1 MPYVSQLPTYP
12 EHGGRKT
19 QGFLSP
25 TEDQSIQRASILP
38 RRVLPI
44 IFLPGI
50 MGTHLRLQPERQRQ
64 RKLKKDNNIAW
75 RPDNKMFAVG
85 MANADALTRQQQL
98 DPDETEVDTYDP
110 TNNPTGNKKETADM
124 RHDNVSLPKFKL
136 DVGINT
142 PLICDDPPTAKPRK
156 TKEQKARAR
165 GWGEVYFDSYRFL
178 LERCEQRLNSAFW
191 GGKLDPWWKCVVG
204 VAPATWQATE
214 KPALAP
220 LSEDELKQAVKGCW
234 FPAHAVGYNW
244 LESNWKAAESVAQRI
259 EKIMADYRQWGFQCE
274 KVIVVTHSM
283 GGLVGRALVHPKIGK
298 MQDKVLGVVHGVQPS
313 IGAATGY
320 KRMRCGFEDPG
331 LGISTYK
338 ASVGAKVC
346 GNMGA
351 EVTAVLANSPGGLQ
365 LLPSE
370 AYGNGWLRVMHKGRT
385 LKSLPITGDPYE
397 EIYKLQDRWY
407 SLIRP
412 EWINPARQQ
421 KVQLTRTHEFLDH
434 AREFHRAIEQ
444 TYHDQSYAHYGA
456 DNGRPAW
463 RNVTWEINERATVG
477 NVDALR
483 IVTDTQQ
490 GALEV
495 ADATASRIPVR
506 LLPAD
511 GPGDQTVP
519 LFSADH
525 QLRSGKFKGLFRQ
538 TGYEHQASYQDE
550 RALCSTLY
558 SLVRIAQTM
567 QWSTQ

>member
-50 MGTHLRLQPERQRQ
+50 MGTHLRLQPERQR
-64 RKLKKDNNIAW
+64 KLKKDNNIAW

-85 MANADALTRQQQL
+85 MANSDAPTRQQQL
-98 DPDETEVDTYDP
+98 DPDATEVDTYDP

-214 KPALAP
+214 KPALTP
-220 LSEDELKQAVKGCW
+220 VTEDDLKQTVKGCW
-234 FPAHAVGYNW
+234 FPVHAVGYNW
-244 LESNWKAAESVAQRI
+244 LRSNKEAGTYVAERI
-259 EKIMADYRQWGFQCE
+259 EKIMSDYRQWGFQCE

-283 GGLVGRALVHPKIGK
+283 GGLVGRALVHPDIGG
-298 MQDKVLGVVHGVQPS
+298 MHDKVLGVVHGVQPS

-385 LKSLPITGDPYE
+385 LRSLPQTGDPYE

-407 SLIRP
+407 GLIRP
-412 EWINPARQQ
+412 EWINPAGQ
-421 KVQLTRTHEFLDH
+421 KEATLTRVHQYLND
-434 AREFHRAIEQ
+434 AKAFHRDIEQ

-495 ADATASRIPVR
+495 ADATAPRIRVR

-550 RALCSTLY
+550 RALSSTLY

-567 QWSTQ
+567 QWSSQ

>member
-50 MGTHLRLQPERQRQ
+50 MGTNLRLKPERQREL
-64 RKLKKDNNIAW
+64 RRDNNIAW
-75 RPDNKMFAVG
+75 RPERYGTAYDS
-85 MANADALTRQQQL
+85 ANATAPERQQLL
-98 DPDETEVDTYDP
+98 DPEMTQVDTYDP
-110 TNNPTGNKKETADM
+110 ATNPTGDSKETADM

-191 GGKLDPWWKCVVG
+191 GGKLDPWWKSVVG
-204 VAPATWQATE
+204 VSPTAWQATE

-220 LSEDELKQAVKGCW
+220 LTEDDLKQAVKGCW
-234 FPAHAVGYNW
+234 FPVHAVGYNW
-244 LESNWKAAESVAQRI
+244 LKSNKEAGTYAAERI

-283 GGLVGRALVHPKIGK
+283 GGLVGRALIHPDIGG
-298 MQDKVLGVVHGVQPS
+298 MHDKVLGVVHGVQPA

-331 LGISTYK
+331 LGITTLTSSI
-338 ASVGAKVC
+338 AAKIC

-385 LKSLPITGDPYE
+385 IKSLPQTGDPYE

-407 SLIRP
+407 GLLRP
-412 EWINPARQQ
+412 EWINPGRDR
-421 KVQLTRTHEFLDH
+421 KGGIERTHGYLND
-434 AREFHRAIEQ
+434 AKAFHRDIEQ

-463 RNVTWEINERATVG
+463 RNVTWEINERAAVG

-495 ADATASRIPVR
+495 ADATAQRIRVR

-525 QLRSGKFKGLFRQ
+525 QLRSGRFKGLFRQ
-538 TGYEHQASYQDE
+538 TGYEHQASYKDE

>member
-1 MPYVSQLPTYP
+1 
-12 EHGGRKT
+12 
-19 QGFLSP
+19 
-25 TEDQSIQRASILP
+25 
-38 RRVLPI
+38 
-44 IFLPGI
+44 
-50 MGTHLRLQPERQRQ
+50 MGTHLRLKPERQRAMG
-64 RKLKKDNNIAW
+64 KDNNIAW

-85 MANADALTRQQQL
+85 FANADSPTRQLQL
-98 DPDETEVDTYDP
+98 DPDMTEVDTYDP
-110 TNNPTGNKKETADM
+110 VHNPTGDPKETADM

-136 DVGINT
+136 NVGIET
-142 PLICDDPPTAKPRK
+142 PLICDDPPTAKPRQ
-156 TKEQKARAR
+156 TKEHKARKR
-165 GWGEVYFDSYRFL
+165 GWGEVYFDSYRHL

-191 GGKLDPWWKCVVG
+191 GGQLDKWWKCVVG
-204 VAPATWQATE
+204 VAPTAWQATE

-220 LSEDELKQAVKGCW
+220 LTEEELKQAVKGCW
-234 FPAHAVGYNW
+234 FPVHAVGYNW
-244 LESNWKAAESVAQRI
+244 LRSNQEAGTYVAERI
-259 EKIMADYRQWGFQCE
+259 EKIMSDYRQWGFQCE

-283 GGLVGRALVHPKIGK
+283 GGLVGRALVHPDIGG
-298 MQDKVLGVVHGVQPS
+298 MHDKVLGVVHGVQPS
-313 IGAATGY
+313 IGAATAY
-320 KRMRCGFEDPG
+320 KRMRCGFEDVG
-331 LGISTYK
+331 MMHDYE
-338 ASVGAKVC
+338 ASIGAKVC

-351 EVTAVLANSPGGLQ
+351 EVTAVLANAPGGLQ

-385 LKSLPITGDPYE
+385 LRSLPQTGDPYE
-397 EIYKLQDRWY
+397 EIYKLRDRWY
-407 SLIRP
+407 GLIRP
-412 EWINPARQQ
+412 EWINPAGQ
-421 KVQLTRTHEFLDH
+421 KEATLTRVHRYLND
-434 AREFHRAIEQ
+434 AKAFHRAIER

-463 RNVTWEINERATVG
+463 RNVTWEINERATGG

-495 ADATASRIPVR
+495 ADATAQRIRVR

-519 LFSADH
+519 LYSADH

-538 TGYEHQASYQDE
+538 TGYEHQASYKDE
-550 RALCSTLY
+550 HALCSTLY

>member
-1 MPYVSQLPTYP
+1 M
-12 EHGGRKT
+12 
-19 QGFLSP
+19 
-25 TEDQSIQRASILP
+25 P

-50 MGTHLRLQPERQRQ
+50 MGTHLRLKPERQRAMG
-64 RKLKKDNNIAW
+64 KDNNIAW

-85 MANADALTRQQQL
+85 FANADSPTRQLQL
-98 DPDETEVDTYDP
+98 DPDMTEVDTYDP
-110 TNNPTGNKKETADM
+110 VHNPTGDPKETADM

-136 DVGINT
+136 NVGIET
-142 PLICDDPPTAKPRK
+142 PLICDDPPTAKPRQ
-156 TKEQKARAR
+156 TKEHKARKR
-165 GWGEVYFDSYRFL
+165 GWGEVYFDSYRHL

-191 GGKLDPWWKCVVG
+191 GGQLDKWWKCVVG
-204 VAPATWQATE
+204 VAPTAWQATE

-220 LSEDELKQAVKGCW
+220 LTEEELKQAVKGCW
-234 FPAHAVGYNW
+234 FPVHAVGYNW
-244 LESNWKAAESVAQRI
+244 LRSNQEAGTYVAERI
-259 EKIMADYRQWGFQCE
+259 EKIMSDYRQWGFQCE

-283 GGLVGRALVHPKIGK
+283 GGLVGRALVHPRIGK

-320 KRMRCGFEDPG
+320 KRMRCGFEDVG
-331 LGISTYK
+331 MMHDYE
-338 ASVGAKVC
+338 ASIGAKVC

-351 EVTAVLANSPGGLQ
+351 EVTAVLANAPGGLQ

-385 LKSLPITGDPYE
+385 LRSLPQTGDPYE

-407 SLIRP
+407 GLIRP
-412 EWINPARQQ
+412 EWINPAGQ
-421 KVQLTRTHEFLDH
+421 KDATLTRVHRYLND
-434 AREFHRAIEQ
+434 AKAFHRAIER

-495 ADATASRIPVR
+495 ADATAQRIRVR

-519 LFSADH
+519 LYSADH

-538 TGYEHQASYQDE
+538 TGYEHQASYKDE
-550 RALCSTLY
+550 HALCSTLY

>member
-1 MPYVSQLPTYP
+1 MPYVYQLPTYP

-25 TEDQSIQRASILP
+25 VEDKSIQHASILP

-50 MGTHLRLQPERQRQ
+50 MGTHLRLKPERQRAMG
-64 RKLKKDNNIAW
+64 KDNNIAW

-85 MANADALTRQQQL
+85 FANADSPTRQLQL
-98 DPDETEVDTYDP
+98 DPDMTEVDTYDP
-110 TNNPTGNKKETADM
+110 VHNPTGDPKETADM

-136 DVGINT
+136 NVGIET
-142 PLICDDPPTAKPRK
+142 PLICDDPPTAKPRQ
-156 TKEQKARAR
+156 TKEHKARKR
-165 GWGEVYFDSYRFL
+165 GWGEVYFDSYRHL

-191 GGKLDPWWKCVVG
+191 GGQLDKWWKCVVG
-204 VAPATWQATE
+204 VAPTAWQATE

-220 LSEDELKQAVKGCW
+220 LTEEELKQAVKGCW
-234 FPAHAVGYNW
+234 FPVHAVGYNW
-244 LESNWKAAESVAQRI
+244 LQSNWKAGEYVAQRI

-298 MQDKVLGVVHGVQPS
+298 MQDKVLGIVHGVQPA

-331 LGISTYK
+331 LGVTTFETSM
-338 ASVGAKVC
+338 SAKVC

-385 LKSLPITGDPYE
+385 LRSLPQTGDPYE

-407 SLIRP
+407 GLIRP
-412 EWINPARQQ
+412 EWINPA
-421 KVQLTRTHEFLDH
+421 KLPKAGLTRTHEFLDQ
-434 AREFHRAIEQ
+434 AKAFHRTIEQ

-456 DNGRPAW
+456 DNGRPTW

-495 ADATASRIPVR
+495 ADATAQRIRVR

-519 LFSADH
+519 LYSADH

-538 TGYEHQASYQDE
+538 TGYEHQASYKDE
-550 RALCSTLY
+550 HALCSTLY

>member
-1 MPYVSQLPTYP
+1 MPYVYQLPTYP

-25 TEDQSIQRASILP
+25 VEDKSIQHASILP

-50 MGTHLRLQPERQRQ
+50 MGTNLRLKPERQREL
-64 RKLKKDNNIAW
+64 RRDNNIAW
-75 RPDNKMFAVG
+75 RPERYGFAYD
-85 MANADALTRQQQL
+85 MTDADTRTRQLLL
-98 DPDETEVDTYDP
+98 DPEMTEVDTYDP
-110 TNNPTGNKKETADM
+110 DHNPTGDPKETANM

-136 DVGINT
+136 DVGIET
-142 PLICDDPPTAKPRK
+142 PLICDDPPTAKPRQ
-156 TKEQKARAR
+156 TKEHKARKR
-165 GWGEVYFDSYRFL
+165 GWGEVYFDSYRLL

-191 GGKLDPWWKCVVG
+191 GGQLDKWWKCVVG
-204 VAPATWQATE
+204 VAPTTWQANQQ
-214 KPALAP
+214 PALAP
-220 LSEDELKQAVKGCW
+220 LTEDDLKQAVKGCW
-234 FPAHAVGYNW
+234 FPVHAVGYNW
-244 LESNWKAAESVAQRI
+244 LKSNWESAEYVAQRI

-283 GGLVGRALVHPKIGK
+283 GGLVGRALVHPRIGK

-313 IGAATGY
+313 IGAATAY
-320 KRMRCGFEDPG
+320 KRMRCGFEDAGMLHGP
-331 LGISTYK
+331 I
-338 ASVGAKVC
+338 ASVTAKIC

-370 AYGNGWLRVMHKGRT
+370 AYGNGWLRVTHKGRT
-385 LKSLPITGDPYE
+385 LRSLPQTGDPYE

-407 SLIRP
+407 GLLRP
-412 EWINPARQQ
+412 EWINPGGD
-421 KVQLTRTHEFLDH
+421 KEGGIERTHGYLNE
-434 AREFHRAIEQ
+434 ARAFHRAIEQ

-456 DNGRPAW
+456 DSGRPTW
-463 RNVTWEINERATVG
+463 RNVTWEINERSMVG

-490 GALEV
+490 GALELTGT
-495 ADATASRIPVR
+495 TAQRIRVH

-511 GPGDQTVP
+511 GAGDQTVP
-519 LFSADH
+519 LYSADH

-538 TGYEHQASYQDE
+538 TGYEHQSSYKDE
-550 RALCSTLY
+550 HALCSTLY

>member
-25 TEDQSIQRASILP
+25 TEDKSIQRASILP

-50 MGTHLRLQPERQRQ
+50 MGTHLRLQPERQR
-64 RKLKKDNNIAW
+64 KLKKDNNIAW

-85 MANADALTRQQQL
+85 MANSDVPTRQQQL
-98 DPDETEVDTYDP
+98 DPDATEVDTYDP
-110 TNNPTGNKKETADM
+110 ANNPTGNKKETADM

-220 LSEDELKQAVKGCW
+220 VTEDDLKQTVKGCW
-234 FPAHAVGYNW
+234 FPVHAVGYNW
-244 LESNWKAAESVAQRI
+244 LRSNKEAGTYVAERI
-259 EKIMADYRQWGFQCE
+259 EKIMSDYRQWGFQCE

-283 GGLVGRALVHPKIGK
+283 GGLVGRALVHPDIGG
-298 MQDKVLGVVHGVQPS
+298 MHDKVLGVVHGVQPS

-385 LKSLPITGDPYE
+385 LRSLPQTGDPYE

-407 SLIRP
+407 GLLRP
-412 EWINPARQQ
+412 EWINPAKQEGADLARVH
-421 KVQLTRTHEFLDH
+421 KYLDR
-434 AREFHRAIEQ
+434 AKEFHRAIEQ

-495 ADATASRIPVR
+495 ADATASRIRVR

-550 RALCSTLY
+550 RALSSTLY

-567 QWSTQ
+567 QWSSQ